1 MEFECSKPNFIS
13 AFLRISLHC
22 SAFRYNSMKLAAI
35 HCHISKPFAGRRTG
49 ESRSLITAS
58 SKRFALKSGLVAFV
72 WWHSSGRTRWATE
85 KFVIFNHFI
94 MNRLRLYGREGC
106 LGEEMCGQ

>member
-35 HCHISKPFAGRRTG
+35 HCHISKPLICRKENWREPVSNYGQFEAI
-49 ESRSLITAS
+49 RSQ
-58 SKRFALKSGLVAFV
+58 KRFSGIRLVAFV
-72 WWHSSGRTRWATE
+72 WSHSLGDR
-85 KFVIFNHFI
+85 KICHF
-94 MNRLRLYGREGC
+94 
-106 LGEEMCGQ
+106 